1 MMPTKIQFNTDSRT
15 NTVSVKSAGRWPKHL
30 LILSCAL
37 QILIT
42 TVFAQSNTKATPQNM
57 VDALHA
63 AFGKHPDARAVHAKG
78 IILEGTFTPTGD
90 AKLLCKAPH
99 FNGKTI
105 PVTFRFSDFTG
116 IPNIPDTIG
125 ASNPRGFAIKFHLP
139 DGSSTDI
146 VCHSFNGFPTATTD
160 EFREFLLAVAHS
172 GPDALHPNPIEQFLA
187 VHPIA
192 KTFLSTQKPPSVS
205 YATLSYFGV
214 NAFKFTNKKGE
225 SHYIRYQFIP
235 ETGEEFLSKEA
246 FEKSGPDYLSEEIK
260 TRVSQHPVKF
270 KLYAQIA
277 QTGDKIEDPSVAW
290 PESRKRVLL
299 GTLTIDSLGDNTL
312 SNDHSLTFNP
322 GNLPQ
327 GITIAD
333 QMLADRMK
341 AYPISVQERRNP

>member
-1 MMPTKIQFNTDSRT
+1 MSTIIQFNADSRT
-15 NTVSVKSAGRWPKHL
+15 NTVPVVSARRCRKYS
-30 LILSCAL
+30 LIVLCAF
-37 QILIT
+37 QILISSA
-42 TVFAQSNTKATPQNM
+42 FAQSNTKASPQNM

-78 IILEGTFTPTGD
+78 IILEGTFTPTSE
-90 AKLLCKAPH
+90 AKYWCSAPH
-99 FNGKTI
+99 LNGKTI

-125 ASNPRGFAIKFHLP
+125 ASNPRGFAVKFHLP

-146 VCHSFNGFPTATTD
+146 VGHSFNGFPTATTD
-160 EFREFLLAVAHS
+160 EFRAFLLAVAHS
-172 GPDALHPNPIEQFLA
+172 SHDVPHPNPIEQFLA
-187 VHPIA
+187 EHPIA

-205 YATLSYFGV
+205 YATLPYFGV
-214 NAFKFTNKKGE
+214 NAFKFTNKKSE

-246 FEKSGPDYLSEEIK
+246 FAKSGPDYLSEEIK

-270 KLYAQIA
+270 RLYAQIA
-277 QTGDKIEDPSVAW
+277 ETGDKIEDPSVAW
-290 PESRKRVLL
+290 PDSRKRVLL